1 MSFHRI
7 KRNLKIKKRRNSS
20 DAGILQLLTS
30 KSHLKIARLYCGRA
44 VLCTFRKA
52 SLTVEA
58 AVVLPLFLVG
68 MITLIGIMD
77 VCRIQTEQS
86 SLLAQRA
93 KILSMYAYS
102 VQDYYE
108 ENMVD
113 LSKTYT
119 CKLPVSLVPVPGI
132 PISVRARIHTWT
144 GREKSE
150 QSDENGNDPSGDELV
165 YVTENGEVYHT
176 SSKCTY
182 LDLSI
187 YDVRQSELSSQ
198 RNVYGGRYHSCEKC
212 GSGTTKTDTFYV
224 TEKGDKYHVSL
235 SCGGLTRTIKLV
247 KKSEVGNAHLCS
259 RCGDKE

>member
-7 KRNLKIKKRRNSS
+7 NRNMKIIKRRNSS
-20 DAGILQLLTS
+20 DAGILRLLTS
-30 KSHLKIARLYCGRA
+30 MSHLKIARLYCGRA

-86 SLLAQRA
+86 ALLAQRA
-93 KILSMYAYS
+93 KVLSMYAYS
-102 VQDYYE
+102 VQDYYK

-113 LSKTYT
+113 LYKTYT
-119 CKLPVSLVPVPGI
+119 CELPVSLIPVSGI
-132 PISVRARIHTWT
+132 PISLRARVHTWT
-144 GREKSE
+144 GRGAAE
-150 QSDENGNDPSGDELV
+150 QTGGNGNEPSGDELV

-176 SSKCTY
+176 SSECTY

-187 YDVRQSELSSQ
+187 YDISASELSGQ

-212 GSGTTKTDTFYV
+212 GSGTAEADTFYV

-235 SCGGLTRTIKLV
+235 SCGGLTRTVKLV
-247 KKSEVGNAHLCS
+247 KKSEVGDAHLCS
-259 RCGDKE
+259 RCEDK

>member
-7 KRNLKIKKRRNSS
+7 KRDLKIIKRRNSS
-20 DAGILQLLTS
+20 DAGIHRLLTS
-30 KSHLKIARLYCGRA
+30 KSHLKIARPYCERA
-44 VLCTFRKA
+44 VLCTFKKA

-86 SLLAQRA
+86 ALLAQRA
-93 KILSMYAYS
+93 KVLSMYAYS

-108 ENMVD
+108 GNMVD
-113 LSKTYT
+113 LYKTYT
-119 CKLPVSLVPVPGI
+119 CRLPVSLVPVSGI
-132 PISVRARIHTWT
+132 PISLRARVHTWT
-144 GREKSE
+144 GRGTSE

-187 YDVRQSELSSQ
+187 YDVRPSELSSQ

-212 GSGTTKTDTFYV
+212 GSGAAEADTFYV

-235 SCGGLTRTIKLV
+235 SCGGLMRTVKLV
-247 KKSEVGNAHLCS
+247 KKSEAGDAHVCS
-259 RCGDKE
+259 RCENK